1 MKPENFSSVLGH
13 FRFCPD
19 SYGKNAIFGRLEW
32 GAGEARPIF
41 SCASFSFQWMGVE
54 SSKVEYLLSG
64 PGKKVQLAITF
75 RGENLNFYGQ
85 MTRVQVM
92 MASLRCIQIGLPGS
106 LLPESGR
113 ENSSPTVALY
123 SQRLHIIFHTLSI
136 PSQRTNGHSLFTV
149 RQRTSKIRVNLSP
162 NKVISAHFF

>member
-1 MKPENFSSVLGH
+1 
-13 FRFCPD
+13 
-19 SYGKNAIFGRLEW
+19 
-32 GAGEARPIF
+32 
-41 SCASFSFQWMGVE
+41 MGVE

-136 PSQRTNGHSLFTV
+136 PSQRTNAMVIAFSQFVKEHQKSESIFPRIKSFPHTFFKSSEISLGIL
-149 RQRTSKIRVNLSP
+149 Q
-162 NKVISAHFF
+162 AHQFGPQHDKNA

>member
-1 MKPENFSSVLGH
+1 
-13 FRFCPD
+13 
-19 SYGKNAIFGRLEW
+19 
-32 GAGEARPIF
+32 
-41 SCASFSFQWMGVE
+41 MGVE

-162 NKVISAHFF
+162 NKVISTHFFLNLLKFLWAFCKLINLAPNMTKMLKNHNAAK